1 MADDYFTKAEK
12 IKQKVRNLDWEKKI
26 KLLEKDFEDKKFSK
40 EEFLDKK
47 RQVYSEVLDQMSEIN
62 QEKMKLNKDHSAEP
76 IEDDYLSDEDLEIF
90 QEQLTP
96 FQYMSLTKDYLGEFD
111 SQDIVFSDDFRKFE
125 NLENFVHWE
134 CVKKIEKLRIHNNY
148 FSCEFMDKNELVIK
162 DIACL
167 NELSKLEELVFD
179 DEGNLG
185 DRIKVD
191 YFSSKQLSNIK
202 QLEIHGL
209 WDLSFLQNSFSDNHN
224 IYETLEII
232 KNDLKTLERAVYSGS
247 IEATTSTNE
256 QSNIELDSNSEDVLT
271 RHLLKLSEVEDQ
283 FRQLTN
289 KFEEINFKLDKLS
302 NRLSKIQADNQI
314 RFQDI
319 ESAITSGAI
328 TTQLSSKPK
337 TDSKSEILP
346 GSSQPQDLGSISY
359 KDTET
364 SETSQ
369 QIQSV
374 NTTATVLTETFQAEE
389 KILPQ
394 ELSPKKQ
401 YEFATSFL
409 KVGDYSTAER
419 AFREF
424 VLSNSEH
431 ELAGSAQYWYAET
444 FRIRQLYTDAASAYL
459 EGYQKYPKGNK
470 APINLLKLGVSMVQI
485 GEKDQGC
492 KMING
497 VELQYPKA
505 NQSVIQKAKYESKKF
520 ECIKEDS

>member
-1 MADDYFTKAEK
+1 MRFIA
-12 IKQKVRNLDWEKKI
+12 
-26 KLLEKDFEDKKFSK
+26 KLTLIILFS
-40 EEFLDKK
+40 
-47 RQVYSEVLDQMSEIN
+47 
-62 QEKMKLNKDHSAEP
+62 LN
-76 IEDDYLSDEDLEIF
+76 F
-90 QEQLTP
+90 
-96 FQYMSLTKDYLGEFD
+96 F
-111 SQDIVFSDDFRKFE
+111 
-125 NLENFVHWE
+125 N
-134 CVKKIEKLRIHNNY
+134 
-148 FSCEFMDKNELVIK
+148 
-162 DIACL
+162 
-167 NELSKLEELVFD
+167 
-179 DEGNLG
+179 
-185 DRIKVD
+185 
-191 YFSSKQLSNIK
+191 
-202 QLEIHGL
+202 
-209 WDLSFLQNSFSDNHN
+209 NSFADNHN

-247 IEATTSTNE
+247 IDMNTPSNE
-256 QSNIELDSNSEDVLT
+256 NTNIELDSNSEDVLT

-319 ESAITSGAI
+319 ETTISSGEITK
-328 TTQLSSKPK
+328 QLTSKPK
-337 TDSKSEILP
+337 TESKNEILP

-374 NTTATVLTETFQAEE
+374 DTTASVVTETFQTEE

-394 ELSPKKQ
+394 DLTPKKQ

-424 VLSNSEH
+424 VLSNSKH

-459 EGYQKYPKGNK
+459 EGYQKYPKGTK

-497 VELQYPKA
+497 VALQYPKA

>member
-1 MADDYFTKAEK
+1 VIKFRTKS
-12 IKQKVRNLDWEKKI
+12 ICL
-26 KLLEKDFEDKKFSK
+26 KF
-40 EEFLDKK
+40 
-47 RQVYSEVLDQMSEIN
+47 
-62 QEKMKLNKDHSAEP
+62 
-76 IEDDYLSDEDLEIF
+76 
-90 QEQLTP
+90 
-96 FQYMSLTKDYLGEFD
+96 
-111 SQDIVFSDDFRKFE
+111 
-125 NLENFVHWE
+125 
-134 CVKKIEKLRIHNNY
+134 
-148 FSCEFMDKNELVIK
+148 LVIF
-162 DIACL
+162 
-167 NELSKLEELVFD
+167 NLVF
-179 DEGNLG
+179 
-185 DRIKVD
+185 
-191 YFSSKQLSNIK
+191 FNI
-202 QLEIHGL
+202 
-209 WDLSFLQNSFSDNHN
+209 SYADNHN

-247 IEATTSTNE
+247 IDVQVSGSNTSNL
-256 QSNIELDSNSEDVLT
+256 ELDSNSEDVLT

-302 NRLSKIQADNQI
+302 SRLSKIQADNQI

-319 ESAITSGAI
+319 ELAIKSGEV

-337 TDSKSEILP
+337 TEEINKVLP

-359 KDTET
+359 KDTKT

-374 NTTATVLTETFQAEE
+374 DTTASIVTETFQSEE

-394 ELSPKKQ
+394 DLTPERQ

-424 VLSNSEH
+424 VLSNNEH

-459 EGYQKYPKGNK
+459 EGYQKYPKGKK

-497 VELQYPKA
+497 VKLQYPKA
-505 NQSVIQKAKYESKKF
+505 NQSVIQKAKYESSKF
-520 ECIKEDS
+520 ECIQEDS

>member
-1 MADDYFTKAEK
+1 MRF
-12 IKQKVRNLDWEKKI
+12 
-26 KLLEKDFEDKKFSK
+26 KLKLIFI
-40 EEFLDKK
+40 
-47 RQVYSEVLDQMSEIN
+47 VLFN
-62 QEKMKLNKDHSAEP
+62 
-76 IEDDYLSDEDLEIF
+76 
-90 QEQLTP
+90 
-96 FQYMSLTKDYLGEFD
+96 
-111 SQDIVFSDDFRKFE
+111 
-125 NLENFVHWE
+125 
-134 CVKKIEKLRIHNNY
+134 
-148 FSCEFMDKNELVIK
+148 
-162 DIACL
+162 
-167 NELSKLEELVFD
+167 
-179 DEGNLG
+179 
-185 DRIKVD
+185 
-191 YFSSKQLSNIK
+191 
-202 QLEIHGL
+202 
-209 WDLSFLQNSFSDNHN
+209 LSFLQNSFSDNHN

-247 IEATTSTNE
+247 IEINTSSNE
-256 QSNIELDSNSEDVLT
+256 QSNIELDNNSEDVLT

-319 ESAITSGAI
+319 ESSISSGESTI
-328 TTQLSSKPK
+328 QLSSKPK
-337 TDSKSEILP
+337 TDVTKSEILP
-346 GSSQPQDLGSISY
+346 GSSQPQDLGTISY

-374 NTTATVLTETFQAEE
+374 DTTATVVTETFQAEE

-394 ELSPKKQ
+394 DLSPEKQ

-424 VLSNSEH
+424 VLSNTEH

-459 EGYQKYPKGNK
+459 EGYQKYPKGTK

>member
-1 MADDYFTKAEK
+1 MKFIFK
-12 IKQKVRNLDWEKKI
+12 IIML
-26 KLLEKDFEDKKFSK
+26 KLL
-40 EEFLDKK
+40 FL
-47 RQVYSEVLDQMSEIN
+47 
-62 QEKMKLNKDHSAEP
+62 LNLVP
-76 IEDDYLSDEDLEIF
+76 IS
-90 QEQLTP
+90 
-96 FQYMSLTKDYLGEFD
+96 SLY
-111 SQDIVFSDDFRKFE
+111 
-125 NLENFVHWE
+125 
-134 CVKKIEKLRIHNNY
+134 
-148 FSCEFMDKNELVIK
+148 
-162 DIACL
+162 A
-167 NELSKLEELVFD
+167 
-179 DEGNLG
+179 
-185 DRIKVD
+185 
-191 YFSSKQLSNIK
+191 
-202 QLEIHGL
+202 
-209 WDLSFLQNSFSDNHN
+209 DNHN
-224 IYETLEII
+224 IYETLENIQ
-232 KNDLKTLERAVYSGS
+232 NDLKTLERAVYSGS
-247 IEATTSTNE
+247 IEVNKSVGENLDVK
-256 QSNIELDSNSEDVLT
+256 LDSNSEDVLT
-271 RHLLKLSEVEDQ
+271 RHLLKLSEVENQ
-283 FRQLTN
+283 FRELTN

-302 NRLSKIQADNQI
+302 NRLSKVQADNQI

-319 ESAITSGAI
+319 ETVISSGEITEK
-328 TTQLSSKPK
+328 LSSKIK
-337 TDSKSEILP
+337 KNSNEVLP

-369 QIQSV
+369 QIQSID
-374 NTTATVLTETFQAEE
+374 TTGSVVTETFQAEE

-394 ELSPKKQ
+394 DLTPKEQ
-401 YEFATSFL
+401 YELATSFL

-424 VLSNSEH
+424 VLSNGEH

-497 VELQYPKA
+497 VEKQYPKA

>member
-1 MADDYFTKAEK
+1 MRFT
-12 IKQKVRNLDWEKKI
+12 L
-26 KLLEKDFEDKKFSK
+26 KLILIILF
-40 EEFLDKK
+40 
-47 RQVYSEVLDQMSEIN
+47 N
-62 QEKMKLNKDHSAEP
+62 
-76 IEDDYLSDEDLEIF
+76 
-90 QEQLTP
+90 
-96 FQYMSLTKDYLGEFD
+96 
-111 SQDIVFSDDFRKFE
+111 
-125 NLENFVHWE
+125 
-134 CVKKIEKLRIHNNY
+134 
-148 FSCEFMDKNELVIK
+148 
-162 DIACL
+162 
-167 NELSKLEELVFD
+167 
-179 DEGNLG
+179 
-185 DRIKVD
+185 
-191 YFSSKQLSNIK
+191 
-202 QLEIHGL
+202 
-209 WDLSFLQNSFSDNHN
+209 LSFLQNSFSDNHN

-247 IEATTSTNE
+247 IEINTSSSNE
-256 QSNIELDSNSEDVLT
+256 SSSVGLDNNSEDVLT

-319 ESAITSGAI
+319 ESTISSGEI
-328 TTQLSSKPK
+328 TTKLISKPK
-337 TDSKSEILP
+337 IDTKNEILP
-346 GSSQPQDLGSISY
+346 GSSQPQDLGTITY

-374 NTTATVLTETFQAEE
+374 DTTATVVTETFQAEE

-394 ELSPKKQ
+394 DLSPKKQ

-424 VLSNSEH
+424 VLDNDEH

-459 EGYQKYPKGNK
+459 EGYQKYPKGSK